1 MPPGATRNSP
11 ITCTRKIFSRVLV
24 IRKDMVEPHTPHQ
37 VKALTEHFGSL
48 FILLATDRYSPLMS
62 LIGTKVRKART
73 KVMGERVSRA
83 KFEEFFQAFKE
94 QKVRGGDELIFP
106 LKNYLV

>member
-1 MPPGATRNSP
+1 
-11 ITCTRKIFSRVLV
+11 
-24 IRKDMVEPHTPHQ
+24 
-37 VKALTEHFGSL
+37 
-48 FILLATDRYSPLMS
+48 MS